1 MEADCNGT
9 EIPALELLTMNRL
22 KNGGLMTLWEMD
34 GEAAQQE
41 LPEGKINAAFI
52 MSD

>member
-1 MEADCNGT
+1 MEADGTGT
-9 EIPALELLTMNRL
+9 EIPALELLTI
-22 KNGGLMTLWEMD
+22 LWEMD

-41 LPEGKINAAFI
+41 LPEGKIDAVFM